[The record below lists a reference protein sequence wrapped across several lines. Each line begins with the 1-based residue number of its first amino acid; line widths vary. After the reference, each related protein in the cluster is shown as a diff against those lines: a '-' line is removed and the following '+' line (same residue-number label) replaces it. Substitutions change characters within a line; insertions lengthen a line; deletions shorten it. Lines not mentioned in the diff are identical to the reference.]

1 MFQTSTENKNSSAG
15 DSEELYIRQ
24 SSVKIAPRVHELSHF
39 HHHRVKRK
47 STYIEPVDLEARTLK
62 HHEEYSALKPP
73 NTEQDLM
80 ALVPTPDN
88 YVVTP
93 HRKRRPGFHNSPA
106 QNPPFVPFSPS
117 YIDEISSHH
126 HRYRK
131 SLNSPGPRHP
141 MLAAHHPLSVSAPPY
156 LTDRHTPPPGHHPDT
171 SQAPPEEIVVK
182 YRPPS
187 ADQTLA
193 SPSPSPSPLQYQHYA
208 EHGWGAWSLC
218 QTQVTTAP
226 GGEDG
231 RDAPPAAFPGAP
243 PEDSTE
249 ASHSAGAAAKQT
261 TATGAVR
268 EYRCEYCGKQFG
280 MSWNLKTHLRVH
292 TGEKPFACRLCVA
305 MFKQKAHLLKH
316 LCSVHRNVISSN
328 DGGAGRFNCCF
339 CALSFESLPELIRHL
354 SGPHNNLLLSKNL
367 HECK

>member
-1 MFQTSTENKNSSAG
+1 
-15 DSEELYIRQ
+15 
-24 SSVKIAPRVHELSHF
+24 
-39 HHHRVKRK
+39 
-47 STYIEPVDLEARTLK
+47 
-62 HHEEYSALKPP
+62 
-73 NTEQDLM
+73 M

-117 YIDEISSHH
+117 YIDEISTHH

-131 SLNSPGPRHP
+131 SVNSPSPRHA
-141 MLAAHHPLSVSAPPY
+141 MLGSHHPLSVSAPPY
-156 LTDRHTPPPGHHPDT
+156 LTDRHTPPPGNHQDT
-171 SQAPPEEIVVK
+171 SLAPAEEIVVK

-187 ADQTLA
+187 ADQSLA
-193 SPSPSPSPLQYQHYA
+193 SPSPSASPLQYQHFA

-218 QTQVTTAP
+218 QTQVTPLAA
-226 GGEDG
+226 EDG
-231 RDAPPAAFPGAP
+231 RDAPPAAFPAP
-243 PEDSTE
+243 PAEDGAE
-249 ASHSAGAAAKQT
+249 GGSHSATAAKQT
-261 TATGAVR
+261 TTAASAVR

-328 DGGAGRFNCCF
+328 DGAGRFNCCF
-339 CALSFESLPELIRHL
+339 CTLSFESLPELIRHL